1 MCNTSSN
8 KEVFTTLLKLYLLK
22 SQKMKDISIYFQS
35 IIIEDKLEKEMLGG
49 FIQSNTKGEFP
60 NLDKKGIA
68 VFYVPEYRN
77 DIENNRNDY
86 TNDFRSQLYKLY
98 RGFNWNHTLYDLGTI
113 IPGEKIEDTFHAIS
127 TVCQELIKKEIIP
140 IIVGGSQDLT
150 KAIYNA
156 YESLEQLIN
165 ISTID
170 NQLDLGN
177 VDGKITNK
185 GWLSHVVLHKPC
197 YLFNYTNIGAQAHY
211 IPNNTL
217 DLFNDLYFD
226 ICRLGEINQSIQI
239 SEPYMRNTD
248 ILSMDLTSIRASD
261 LQNNNYTSPN
271 GLFANE
277 ACQIL
282 RYAGISDKLS
292 SLGIFNYYSKNHK
305 ATDEM
310 VAQLIWYFNE
320 GYANRKGDFPVGTKK
335 SYTKF
340 RVFLEELNEEIV
352 FYKSNKSG
360 RWWIEVPYP
369 GSKKSKF
376 MRHQMIPCSYDTY
389 QEAMKGEVPDLWWK
403 TYQKLV

>member
-1 MCNTSSN
+1 
-8 KEVFTTLLKLYLLK
+8 
-22 SQKMKDISIYFQS
+22 MKDISIYFQS
-35 IIIEDKLEKEMLGG
+35 IKTEDKFEKEMLGSY
-49 FIQSNTKGEFP
+49 IQANINGDFP
-60 NLDKKGIA
+60 EMDKKGVAI
-68 VFYVPEYRN
+68 FYVPEYRN
-77 DIENNRNDY
+77 DIERKDAKFI
-86 TNDFRSQLYKLY
+86 NDFRSQLYKLY
-98 RGFNWNHTLYDLGTI
+98 RGFNWDHAFYDLGTI
-113 IPGEKIEDTFHAIS
+113 TPGEKTADTFYAIN

-140 IIVGGSQDLT
+140 IVIGGSQDLT
-150 KAIYNA
+150 KAIYDA
-156 YESLEQLIN
+156 YEKLEQLVN
-165 ISTID
+165 LSTID

-177 VDGKITNK
+177 AEEGLTHN

-197 YLFNYTNIGAQAHY
+197 YLFNYTNLGAQSHY
-211 IPNNTL
+211 IANNTL

-226 ICRLGEINQSIQI
+226 ICRLGEINQSIQL

-277 ACQIL
+277 ACQII

-292 SLGIFNYYSKNHK
+292 SLGIFNYYSNNHK

-320 GYANRKGDFPVGTKK
+320 GYANRKGDFPVGSKK
-335 SYTKF
+335 TYTKF
-340 RVFLEELNEEIV
+340 RVFLEELNEEII

-369 GSKKSKF
+369 GSKNSKF
-376 MRHQMIPCSYDTY
+376 MRHQMIPCSYETY
-389 QEAMKGEVPDLWWK
+389 EEAMKGEVPDLWWK
-403 TYQKLV
+403 TYQKFV